1 MKRFRDRSIAQKLT
15 LIVLLTSGAALV
27 VTCAVF
33 MAYEWATARAA
44 MERDINTLADFLGA
58 NTTAAL
64 AFHDAKAASE
74 TLSTLRAQRP
84 ITSAALYGNDG
95 RLLASYRRAG
105 FAALVPASPPNVGAP
120 QWGGGRLTLTT
131 PVYLEGDRLGT
142 LWLEA
147 DLAEMEG
154 RIERYAAI
162 VAAVLLAA
170 AGISLLLS
178 SRLQRFITRPIEG
191 LAGTARLVAEGR
203 NYAVRAERHGQDEV
217 GLCIDAFNEMLAQI
231 EKRDEALKAAHDA
244 LEVRVQER
252 TRELRESEM
261 VLRSFYDSTPL
272 MMGVV
277 EIETGEIVHVSDNPS
292 TASFFGLTPAQ
303 MRGNR
308 ASAMGVPSEMLAVWV
323 RHYEEAARTGKPIR
337 FEYQHGRGADARW
350 LSATVCRIPSA
361 MEGRDRFCYVAE
373 DATERKRAEVE
384 LQKAKEAAETASRAK
399 SEFLA
404 NMSHEIRTPLNGV
417 IGMTELL
424 RESDMSAEQREYL
437 EMVHTSGEALLTV
450 INDILDFSKIEAG
463 RLDLDPIAFRL
474 RDSLGET
481 MKGLAFRAQ
490 SKGLELA
497 CHVAA
502 TAPDAL
508 VGDPSRLRQVVMN
521 LVGNAI
527 KFTESGEVVVSVTTE
542 QTWEGGLELRFSVRD
557 TGIGIPADKQATIFE
572 AFTQADG
579 STTRRYGGTGLGL
592 TISLKL
598 VQLMGG
604 RMWVESA
611 AGGGSTFHFT
621 ARFGVQPG
629 HASLLEADA
638 AISLAGV
645 RVLVVDDNRTNRWI
659 LEEILTHW
667 GLRVTALAS
676 GEPALPAAAAARRAG
691 DPYRVVLLDGNMPGM
706 DGFEVATRMRAEH
719 PDASLAI
726 LLLTSAGRRGD
737 AARCRD
743 LGITGYITKPV
754 NQSDLLD
761 ALMTVLDPGRDQAT
775 ADQGG
780 ARPALVTR
788 HSLREDRRRLRVL
801 LAEDNAVNRR
811 VAAGLLEK
819 RGYEV
824 LIATNGREA
833 LEILERETVDAVLMD
848 LQMPVMGGFEAT
860 RVIREREVARDRRTP
875 IIAMTAHAMKGD
887 RERCLEAGMDDYV
900 SKPVKPSD
908 LVAALERAV
917 PRAGTAGAAREPD
930 GAAGNVSDPPAA
942 AGSTSSVFD
951 RDQLL
956 ERLEGDGALLDE
968 IIALYRE
975 TCPALVADLRQAAS
989 SRDGDAVY
997 RTAHALKGMVAQ
1009 FGAPAATTAL
1019 LEIER
1024 LGREGNLERLDA
1036 CVVTA
1041 LDEIERLD
1049 EALNRLERSAA

>member
-1 MKRFRDRSIAQKLT
+1 
-15 LIVLLTSGAALV
+15 
-27 VTCAVF
+27 
-33 MAYEWATARAA
+33 
-44 MERDINTLADFLGA
+44 
-58 NTTAAL
+58 
-64 AFHDAKAASE
+64 
-74 TLSTLRAQRP
+74 
-84 ITSAALYGNDG
+84 
-95 RLLASYRRAG
+95 
-105 FAALVPASPPNVGAP
+105 
-120 QWGGGRLTLTT
+120 
-131 PVYLEGDRLGT
+131 
-142 LWLEA
+142 
-147 DLAEMEG
+147 
-154 RIERYAAI
+154 
-162 VAAVLLAA
+162 
-170 AGISLLLS
+170 
-178 SRLQRFITRPIEG
+178 
-191 LAGTARLVAEGR
+191 
-203 NYAVRAERHGQDEV
+203 
-217 GLCIDAFNEMLAQI
+217 
-231 EKRDEALKAAHDA
+231 
-244 LEVRVQER
+244 
-252 TRELRESEM
+252 
-261 VLRSFYDSTPL
+261 
-272 MMGVV
+272 
-277 EIETGEIVHVSDNPS
+277 
-292 TASFFGLTPAQ
+292 
-303 MRGNR
+303 
-308 ASAMGVPSEMLAVWV
+308 
-323 RHYEEAARTGKPIR
+323 
-337 FEYQHGRGADARW
+337 
-350 LSATVCRIPSA
+350 
-361 MEGRDRFCYVAE
+361 
-373 DATERKRAEVE
+373 
-384 LQKAKEAAETASRAK
+384 
-399 SEFLA
+399 
-404 NMSHEIRTPLNGV
+404 
-417 IGMTELL
+417 
-424 RESDMSAEQREYL
+424 
-437 EMVHTSGEALLTV
+437 MVHTSGEALLTV

-481 MKGLAFRAQ
+481 MKGLALRAQ

-497 CHVAA
+497 WHVAA
-502 TAPDAL
+502 PAPDAL

-527 KFTESGEVVVSVTTE
+527 KFTETGEVVVSVTTE
-542 QTWEGGLELRFSVRD
+542 TTWEGGLELRFSVRD

>member
-1 MKRFRDRSIAQKLT
+1 
-15 LIVLLTSGAALV
+15 
-27 VTCAVF
+27 
-33 MAYEWATARAA
+33 
-44 MERDINTLADFLGA
+44 
-58 NTTAAL
+58 
-64 AFHDAKAASE
+64 
-74 TLSTLRAQRP
+74 
-84 ITSAALYGNDG
+84 
-95 RLLASYRRAG
+95 
-105 FAALVPASPPNVGAP
+105 
-120 QWGGGRLTLTT
+120 
-131 PVYLEGDRLGT
+131 
-142 LWLEA
+142 
-147 DLAEMEG
+147 
-154 RIERYAAI
+154 
-162 VAAVLLAA
+162 
-170 AGISLLLS
+170 
-178 SRLQRFITRPIEG
+178 
-191 LAGTARLVAEGR
+191 
-203 NYAVRAERHGQDEV
+203 
-217 GLCIDAFNEMLAQI
+217 
-231 EKRDEALKAAHDA
+231 
-244 LEVRVQER
+244 
-252 TRELRESEM
+252 
-261 VLRSFYDSTPL
+261 
-272 MMGVV
+272 
-277 EIETGEIVHVSDNPS
+277 
-292 TASFFGLTPAQ
+292 
-303 MRGNR
+303 
-308 ASAMGVPSEMLAVWV
+308 
-323 RHYEEAARTGKPIR
+323 
-337 FEYQHGRGADARW
+337 
-350 LSATVCRIPSA
+350 
-361 MEGRDRFCYVAE
+361 
-373 DATERKRAEVE
+373 
-384 LQKAKEAAETASRAK
+384 
-399 SEFLA
+399 
-404 NMSHEIRTPLNGV
+404 MSHEIRTPLNGV

-481 MKGLAFRAQ
+481 MKGLALRAQ